1 MVSLTCTLCCQFQ
14 QFVTCHHVTVYGVTD
29 LYFVLSVSTVCDVL
43 SCDCFGV
50 TDLYFVLS
58 VSTVCDVLS
67 CDCIWCH

>member
-1 MVSLTCTLCCQFQ
+1 MVSLICTLCCQFQ
-14 QFVTCHHVTVYGVTD
+14 QFVTCRHVTVYGVTD

-58 VSTVCDVLS
+58 VSTVCDVSS